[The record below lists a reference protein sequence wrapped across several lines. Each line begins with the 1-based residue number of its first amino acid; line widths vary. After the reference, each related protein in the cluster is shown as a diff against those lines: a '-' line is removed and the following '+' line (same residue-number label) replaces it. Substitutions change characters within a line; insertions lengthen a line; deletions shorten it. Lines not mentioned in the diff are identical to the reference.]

1 MVMEFCPRRACE
13 FESNDADAKRAALS
27 DLPLNTGIPTVKSL
41 PDGWGR
47 VAASRTSPILQTSRL
62 STYEPYRIGQSFN
75 VRIMTMVDN
84 VATTTGMLSQ
94 SLASER
100 LLEDMVPITELSMGE
115 PPRP

>member
-1 MVMEFCPRRACE
+1 MCE
-13 FESNDADAKRAALS
+13 
-27 DLPLNTGIPTVKSL
+27 
-41 PDGWGR
+41 
-47 VAASRTSPILQTSRL
+47 
-62 STYEPYRIGQSFN
+62 
-75 VRIMTMVDN
+75 IMTMVDN